1 MLGRHGLRARHNGQ
15 CKTDGHRDYV
25 DEGYMKV
32 IARITLR
39 EMTEDERPDEVGP
52 TVVTANFDAM
62 KAGAFARSG
71 FFCAEFRK
79 ALSRDSGLAVVALLR
94 CGRPWLPG
102 G

>member
-1 MLGRHGLRARHNGQ
+1 
-15 CKTDGHRDYV
+15 
-25 DEGYMKV
+25 MKV
-32 IARITLR
+32 IASITLR

-52 TVVTANFDAM
+52 TGVTAM

-94 CGRPWLPG
+94 TGVRGFLVVDFAAFCNALPRRLG
-102 G
+102 LSG

>member
-1 MLGRHGLRARHNGQ
+1 
-15 CKTDGHRDYV
+15 
-25 DEGYMKV
+25 MKV

-52 TVVTANFDAM
+52 TGVTANFDAM

-79 ALSRDSGLAVVALLR
+79 ALSRDSSLDVVALLR